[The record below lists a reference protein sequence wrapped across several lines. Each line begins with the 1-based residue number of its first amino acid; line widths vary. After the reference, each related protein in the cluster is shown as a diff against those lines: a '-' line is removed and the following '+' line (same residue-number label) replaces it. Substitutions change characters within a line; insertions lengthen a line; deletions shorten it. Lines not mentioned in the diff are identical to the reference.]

1 MNMVVKFKTNPIKED
16 YIIGSQVLGVGI
28 NGKVVECRRINDGEK
43 FALKVLR
50 DVPKARR
57 EVELHYEASR
67 HPHIVRI
74 FEVYENTYN
83 NVECLFVVMECMEG
97 GELFTRIQERSNDAF
112 TEREAAN
119 IMYSICSAIA
129 YLHGLNIAHRDIKPE
144 NLLYTDPSNHAILK
158 LTDFGFSKRLDD
170 GTEKPLETPCY
181 TPYYVAP
188 EVLSSK
194 KYDKSCDVWS
204 AGIIAYIL
212 LCGYPPFYSHH
223 GLPISPGMKK
233 RIRAGQYNFVGP
245 EWDRVSEAAKDLIRK
260 CLKTDPAER
269 SSINDIM
276 CHKWITHYNKIPETP
291 LETTKV
297 LQEQRLQWPEV
308 QEEMEKALASMRVD
322 EVHIKSL
329 NDAKNTL
336 LAKRMKS
343 SGHTK

>member
-1 MNMVVKFKTNPIKED
+1 MASLVKYKTTPIKDEF
-16 YIIGSQVLGVGI
+16 IIGTQVLGVGI
-28 NGKVVECRRINDGEK
+28 NGKVVECERKSTREK
-43 FALKVLR
+43 YALKVLR

-57 EVELHYEASR
+57 EVELHFEASR

-83 NVECLFVVMECMEG
+83 DVNCLFVVMECMAG
-97 GELFTRIQERSNDAF
+97 GELFTRIQDRAHGAF
-112 TEREAAN
+112 TEREASN

-129 YLHGLNIAHRDIKPE
+129 YLHHMNIAHRDIKPE
-144 NLLYTDPSNHAILK
+144 NLLYTDNTPHGVLK
-158 LTDFGFSKRLDD
+158 LTDFGFAKSVSES
-170 GTEKPLETPCY
+170 GEKPLETPCY

-233 RIRAGQYNFVGP
+233 RIRAGQYNFSGP

-260 CLKTDPAER
+260 CLRTDPAER
-269 SSINDIM
+269 ATIDDVM
-276 CHKWITHYNKIPETP
+276 RHKWITHYNKNPETV
-291 LETTKV
+291 LDTTKI
-297 LQEQRLQWPEV
+297 LLEQRSQWPEV
-308 QEEMEKALASMRVD
+308 EEEMEKALASMRVD

-329 NDAKNTL
+329 RDANNAL
-336 LAKRMKS
+336 LEKRMQNRQK
-343 SGHTK
+343 